1 MNDKVQLLLQFAKG
15 NEPKKHKFKLFE
27 LVNGV
32 KTLVNERETDADM
45 DISIVVVTNQSDLR
59 KIQ

>member
-15 NEPKKHKFKLFE
+15 NEHKEHKFKLFE
-27 LVNGV
+27 FVNGV

-45 DISIVVVTNQSDLR
+45 DISIVVVTNKSDLR

>member
-15 NEPKKHKFKLFE
+15 NESKKHKFKLFE

-32 KTLVNERETDADM
+32 KTLVNGCETDADM
-45 DISIVVVTNQSDLR
+45 DISIVVVTNKSDLR